1 VATRWRGHLDR
12 LRLAADIARDGERE
26 PIQVYEG
33 RILEGLPTGVA
44 THLCKFA
51 KSGTEQKKRT
61 ICERLSGA
69 TPPARAHSC
78 LGPPDLHKM
87 CLFLSLSR
95 STKHAPF
102 RISFRVSL
110 NPVGFDRSSTAC
122 AGWTATVCSTEYC
135 SHPWRAGPS
144 VID

>member
-69 TPPARAHSC
+69 TPPPELLLVSVPQIYTKC
-78 LGPPDLHKM
+78 VS
-87 CLFLSLSR
+87 FLVSFHQTR
-95 STKHAPF
+95 S
-102 RISFRVSL
+102 I
-110 NPVGFDRSSTAC
+110 
-122 AGWTATVCSTEYC
+122 
-135 SHPWRAGPS
+135 
-144 VID
+144 